1 MILRRTICTLSLLL
15 CGVPAPMLNAE
26 KSNQD
31 AKSLFEKAKKEAS
44 DRSVQVQDFCAAAQM
59 DPKNKQYADTCNNYR
74 QGLMQDDAAFLASA
88 IDAYKTRDF
97 DRAESQAKLVTGYDS
112 KLSGQA
118 RFLLDL
124 CKNAKLLTQIQAAW
138 TKGDFDAVNSLAQGI
153 TNSNTK
159 AAATPY
165 INNVALYNGYIDQ
178 ALKMANTNPQEA
190 IRQLTLAKDLNP
202 NGPNNPAG
210 TIAEL
215 QKTMQAKNTP
225 PPPAPKPAATS
236 NVDIAKRVSKLLGDA
251 QNTEKQGNQ
260 QDALNDYAMVLKLQP
275 GNQDAQYN
283 TNRIEQ
289 LIKNDPAAARNELTS
304 AIRYFYRARFDDA
317 QRALKDYLKSPT
329 AQSPG
334 VAYFYLGAALLEQ
347 SMLAAPRS
355 SWQGPSADAQS
366 AFKEA
371 RKADYNPVRAYVSPP
386 LLKIWDSTGQ

>member
-1 MILRRTICTLSLLL
+1 
-15 CGVPAPMLNAE
+15 VVNAAE
-26 KSNQD
+26 KPNQE
-31 AKSLFEKAKKEAS
+31 AKSLFEKAKKEAG
-44 DRSVQVQDFCAAAQM
+44 DRSMQVQDFCSAAQM

-88 IDAYKTRDF
+88 IDAYKTHDF

-138 TKGDFDAVNSLAQGI
+138 TKGDFEAVNTLAQSI

-159 AAATPY
+159 AAAAPY
-165 INNVALYNGYIDQ
+165 INNVALYKGYIDQ
-178 ALKMANTNPQEA
+178 AQKIANSNPQEA
-190 IRQLTLAKDLNP
+190 IRQLTLARDLNP

-215 QKTMQAKNTP
+215 QKAMQAKNTP
-225 PPPAPKPAATS
+225 PPPAPKPAANS

-317 QRALKDYLKSPT
+317 QRALRDYLKSPT

-347 SMLAAPRS
+347 SMLEAPRS

-371 RKADYNPVRAYVSPP
+371 RKANYNPVRAYVSPP